1 MSQFLSRATV
11 GVAGLLG
18 AIVLVVW
25 AVGFLLLGVHA
36 GGWHLLVPVGLVL
49 IIGQGVRRVAGRA
62 DDGD

>member
-1 MSQFLSRATV
+1 MSHPLSKATA

-25 AVGFLLLGVHA
+25 AVGFLLFGVHA

-49 IIGQGVRRVAGRA
+49 VIGQGVRRVADRA